1 MRVRRGRD
9 RDGMILLNV
18 LVIVAIAAA
27 TVAVMIASGDI
38 QLQRT
43 IRLHDASQA
52 QAYARAGE
60 LSAIT
65 ALRRDGLTAP
75 GSDFIGE
82 PWSAIGQTAIAIP
95 GGRFALSIADE
106 QARFNVN
113 ALTTGD
119 AIAVSRFARVARSA
133 GLSEETV
140 TQIATVVDAL
150 GPLRDEGVLTTA
162 GVAPG
167 DLARLRPLIVFLPPD
182 AELNLNTVDG
192 ALLGALV
199 DDPRLLRP
207 LLEQRARNGLLTE
220 ADVAA
225 AGLTGLGGYTSNHFL
240 LTTVVRVGD
249 VTQTT
254 RSRLTRT
261 LDLAAPAAGGSPVG
275 GAQVVGSQVAVTARR
290 RTAD

>member
-1 MRVRRGRD
+1 MTVGRRCD
-9 RDGMILLNV
+9 REGMILLNV

-27 TVAVMIASGDI
+27 TVAVMIASEDI
-38 QLQRT
+38 QVQRA
-43 IRLHDASQA
+43 IRLHDAAQA

-60 LSAIT
+60 LSAVT

-75 GSDFIGE
+75 DVDAYGE
-82 PWSAIGQTAIAIP
+82 PWGAIGQQAIAIP
-95 GGRFALSIADE
+95 GGRFALSVADE
-106 QARFNVN
+106 QARFNIN
-113 ALTTGD
+113 ALVRSD
-119 AIAVSRFARVARSA
+119 AIPASRFARLARNA
-133 GLSEETV
+133 GLDAEAIA
-140 TQIATVVDAL
+140 QIATVVAAV
-150 GPLRDEGVLTTA
+150 GPLRDEGVLRTA

-167 DLARLRPLIVFLPPD
+167 DLDRLRPLISFLPTD

-192 ALLGALV
+192 DLLGALI

-207 LLEQRARNGLLTE
+207 LLERRTRNGSLTE

-240 LTTVVRVGD
+240 VTTVVRVGD

-254 RSRLTRT
+254 RSRLTRIIEPT
-261 LDLAAPAAGGSPVG
+261 GSR
-275 GAQVVGSQVAVTARR
+275 VAVTSRR